1 MIITKNEKN
10 KNLIKNKEDYIMQQ
24 FNKFDFIFEKY
35 IATIFCYLLVNNDE
49 DVFFIV

>member
-24 FNKFDFIFEKY
+24 FNKFDFIFVIY
-35 IATIFCYLLVNNDE
+35 Q
-49 DVFFIV
+49 